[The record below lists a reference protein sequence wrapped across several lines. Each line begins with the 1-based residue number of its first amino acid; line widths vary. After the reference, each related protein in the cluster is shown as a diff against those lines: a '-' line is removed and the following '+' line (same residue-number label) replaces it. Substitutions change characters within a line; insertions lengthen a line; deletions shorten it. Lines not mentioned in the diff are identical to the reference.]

1 MGLDDYGLHEIVWNA
16 GDDCFSDCFTA
27 SPADADGRGISLAMK
42 QNGAALDLT
51 DAAVYLIWRHRATG
65 KRGCEP
71 FAAVDAAAGRFRVFY
86 PAALQE
92 AAGAVD
98 AQCMVSWD
106 DRSISTRA
114 FVIRVEPVLVG
125 GVESGDGFTLFLEAI
140 KKYEE
145 AAKLSHEAADEA
157 NAAAA
162 AANEAAAST
171 SQAEADVRAAAEN
184 GEFDGR
190 DGADGADGKDGR
202 DGASP
207 SASVS
212 QDGDAAILT
221 VTDASGTTTA
231 MVLQGPKGDAG
242 ETGPQGDAGE
252 QGPRGEKGEAGERGP
267 RGFQGEAGA
276 DGADGVSCTHFWG
289 GSVLTVTSASGASS
303 TDLRGPQGDKGEP
316 GADGA
321 DGTAFAPAPP
331 LSLAGGTL
339 SIDLSSYATRQYV
352 DQAVSSLANLE
363 EEEF

>member
-16 GDDCFSDCFTA
+16 GDDYFSDCFAA

-71 FAAVDAAAGRFRVFY
+71 FAAVDAAAGSFRVFY

-92 AAGAVD
+92 VAGTVD

-125 GVESGDGFTLFLEAI
+125 GVESEDGFTLFLEAI

-162 AANEAAAST
+162 AANEAAASA

-190 DGADGADGKDGR
+190 DGVDGADGKDGR

-212 QDGDAAILT
+212 QYGDAAILT

-231 MVLQGPKGDAG
+231 TVLQGPKGDAG
-242 ETGPQGDAGE
+242 ETGPQGEAGE

-267 RGFQGEAGA
+267 QGPKGDPGA
-276 DGADGVSCTHFWG
+276 DGADGVSCTHSWD

-303 TDLRGPQGDKGEP
+303 ADLRGPQGPKGEP

-321 DGTAFAPAPP
+321 DGTAFAPARRCRLRAARFP
-331 LSLAGGTL
+331 ST
-339 SIDLSSYATRQYV
+339 
-352 DQAVSSLANLE
+352 
-363 EEEF
+363 